1 MPEYTL
7 DQIRVDA
14 LDAHQPLGRHL
25 ILLFRAFE
33 RDLITALQQA
43 GFDDVSEA
51 DLQILRFVR
60 PEGSTAKEITALA
73 GISKQAVGKTL
84 ASLESAGYL
93 QRQPHTE
100 DGRARLITFTPR
112 GEALLWA
119 AINHIGGVEQAYAT
133 QLGSECFNELKTM
146 LATLLHW
153 HTGGPL

>member
-1 MPEYTL
+1 MPDYTL
-7 DQIRVDA
+7 NQIRVDS
-14 LDAHQPLGRHL
+14 LDAYQPLGRYL

-51 DLQILRFVR
+51 DLHILRFVR
-60 PEGSTAKEITALA
+60 PEGSTAKDITALA

-84 ASLESAGYL
+84 AGLEAAGYL
-93 QRQPHTE
+93 QRQPHGA

-119 AINHIGGVEQAYAT
+119 AINHIGSVEQIYAA
-133 QLGSECFNELKTM
+133 QLGAERFNELKTM

>member
-1 MPEYTL
+1 MPDYTL
-7 DQIRVDA
+7 DQIRVDS
-14 LDAHQPLGRHL
+14 LDAHQPLGRYL

-84 ASLESAGYL
+84 ASLESTGYL
-93 QRQPHTE
+93 QRQPHAA
-100 DGRARLITFTPR
+100 DGRARLVTFTPR

-119 AINHIGGVEQAYAT
+119 AIGHIAGVEQAYAT
-133 QLGSECFNELKTM
+133 QLGAERFGDLKAM
-146 LATLLHW
+146 LATLLHL
-153 HTGGPL
+153 HTGGTP